1 MNPFA
6 KGSDLPGIQELLDEH
21 EAEQHMGLPPYP
33 STKGGGDKEPQAL
46 ALCQPISL
54 PPSIAQ
60 CHNPIS
66 LLLTALF
73 ASLPASAVI
82 QELSCSSSQLIMSR
96 EELGKASWLE
106 GGGGFGG
113 KVITGTV
120 MGNK

>member
-1 MNPFA
+1 MRQ
-6 KGSDLPGIQELLDEH
+6 SSTWVS
-21 EAEQHMGLPPYP
+21 PPYP

-46 ALCQPISL
+46 AVCQPISL

-82 QELSCSSSQLIMSR
+82 RELSCSSSQLIMSR